1 MNESLYIMTISWLN
15 NKGERVKK
23 SSEPLDKLNV
33 IINKSEAK
41 EYFKSLNKK
50 CRITVKEVK

>member
-1 MNESLYIMTISWLN
+1 MSENSYIMTISWLN
-15 NKGERVKK
+15 NKGERKK
-23 SSEPLDKLNV
+23 VSSKPMDKLNV
-33 IINKSEAK
+33 IINKTEAK